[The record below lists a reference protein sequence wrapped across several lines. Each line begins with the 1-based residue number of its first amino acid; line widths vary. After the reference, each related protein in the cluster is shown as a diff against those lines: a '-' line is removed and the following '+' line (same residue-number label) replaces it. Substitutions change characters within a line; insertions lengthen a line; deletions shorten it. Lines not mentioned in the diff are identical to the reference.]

1 MAITCMK
8 AKICYQYLTPLFMPL
23 INWSSILILL
33 TEWMFL
39 LVLSEA
45 PWLRLCAS
53 GLWVRWVE
61 ERVLLGLECPAG
73 QGQLPGDGLQQVS
86 SLSWTI
92 LITQMLTED
101 DVHHVLP

>member
-1 MAITCMK
+1 
-8 AKICYQYLTPLFMPL
+8 
-23 INWSSILILL
+23 
-33 TEWMFL
+33 MFL

-45 PWLRLCAS
+45 LWLWLRAT

-61 ERVLLGLECPAG
+61 ERVLSGLECPAG

-86 SLSWTI
+86 GSSWTI
-92 LITQMLTED
+92 LITQVVTED

>member
-1 MAITCMK
+1 M
-8 AKICYQYLTPLFMPL
+8 Y
-23 INWSSILILL
+23 
-33 TEWMFL
+33 L
-39 LVLSEA
+39 LVLSKA
-45 PWLRLCAS
+45 PWLRLRAT

-61 ERVLLGLECPAG
+61 ERVLSGLECSAG

-86 SLSWTI
+86 DSSWTI